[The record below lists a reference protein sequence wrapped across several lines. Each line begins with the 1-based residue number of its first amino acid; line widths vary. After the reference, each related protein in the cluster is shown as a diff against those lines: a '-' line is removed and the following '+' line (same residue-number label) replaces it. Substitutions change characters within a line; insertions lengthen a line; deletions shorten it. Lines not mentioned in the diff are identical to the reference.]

1 MNFFQKD
8 FCIRQIKTRQI
19 KIRQMEMR
27 HYNIKGS
34 KQAVQ
39 FVHERIFIRQIEI
52 RQIESRQ
59 IKIRQIVLRH
69 EHDDMIRLFSLTLKR
84 FLVKTN

>member
-1 MNFFQKD
+1 MW
-8 FCIRQIKTRQI
+8 
-19 KIRQMEMR
+19 

-34 KQAVQ
+34 KQARL

-69 EHDDMIRLFSLTLKR
+69 EYDDLSKLSVKLLKDFSLRQIEMRQIEMTLHLKAAR
-84 FLVKTN
+84 FIHALCE

>member
-1 MNFFQKD
+1 
-8 FCIRQIKTRQI
+8 
-19 KIRQMEMR
+19 MEMR

-69 EHDDMIRLFSLTLKR
+69 EHDDLIRLFS
-84 FLVKTN
+84 

>member
-1 MNFFQKD
+1 
-8 FCIRQIKTRQI
+8 
-19 KIRQMEMR
+19 MEMR

-59 IKIRQIVLRH
+59 IKIRQIVIRH
-69 EHDDMIRLFSLTLKR
+69 EHDGLIRLFS
-84 FLVKTN
+84 